1 MQHLRVQR
9 TEYRVQL
16 PCGMQT
22 CVQASVRLRL
32 LGFKVMRYKVIK
44 LCHIGLPI
52 ELGRTRYPYNSNMMK
67 DN

>member
-1 MQHLRVQR
+1 MLL
-9 TEYRVQL
+9 EYREQSTTV
-16 PCGMQT
+16 
-22 CVQASVRLRL
+22 VRNASQRANKRLIKVIRL

-52 ELGRTRYPYNSNMMK
+52 ELGHTRYPYNSNMMK